1 MEEFEILKN
10 HVKFNTIKD
19 KDNKKILTVLT

>member
-10 HVKFNTIKD
+10 LVKFNTIKD